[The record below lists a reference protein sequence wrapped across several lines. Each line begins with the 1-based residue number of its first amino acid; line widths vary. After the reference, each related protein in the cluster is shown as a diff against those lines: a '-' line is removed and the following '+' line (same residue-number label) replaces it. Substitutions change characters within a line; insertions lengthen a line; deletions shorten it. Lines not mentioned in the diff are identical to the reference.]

1 MLGEWVTVVGGRRQI
16 QEVAVS
22 VFSDIRAWLAA
33 RRGVRS
39 QLPLLFTAQQG
50 SSAIAAPDRGEPAAS
65 EREPETSE
73 ALQAARESK
82 SSDAGEDRTEE
93 MRGRIDWGPA
103 EPGSAE
109 PTLDGTDKAVSS
121 SQPPLREPVK
131 QPNVLAMTQSDSI
144 VPRGL
149 QVAAAW
155 SWRLIA
161 IAVMV
166 YGLGWIARYL
176 SEVLVPVVVAI
187 LVTALLQPVANRL
200 RKWRLPR
207 GAATA
212 VTVLGGLALIAGVL
226 ALITTQIVSQSTS
239 LSGNVVSGFNQLV
252 DWLESGPLN
261 LGPGWFD
268 VGTWGDR
275 LQSFLAD
282 SRDTIASYAA
292 DISAGIGH
300 FFAGLAIMLFSLFY
314 FLYDGRG
321 IFTFLLKLFPSQARE
336 RVDEACRRG
345 WGSLSSFVRATIL
358 VAFVDAIGVLI
369 AALIIGVP
377 LAPAL
382 AALVFLGAFVP
393 IVGALVA
400 GFVAVLVALVALG
413 WGQALIMLGAIILV
427 QQVEGHVLQPFLMGR
442 AVKLHPLA
450 VILGIAI
457 GIVVGGIVGALIAV
471 PILAFGKAFVQQLAG
486 VKDPPLASA
495 IRWPSGRR
503 RN

>member
-1 MLGEWVTVVGGRRQI
+1 VV
-16 QEVAVS
+16 A
-22 VFSDIRAWLAA
+22 VFSDIRAWLTA
-33 RRGVRS
+33 RRNVRAR
-39 QLPLLFTAQQG
+39 LPFLLTAQQR
-50 SSAIAAPDRGEPAAS
+50 SSAVAAADRGDPPHLD
-65 EREPETSE
+65 REPGTSE
-73 ALQAARESK
+73 TEQAAREAEP
-82 SSDAGEDRTEE
+82 SDASQDRAGPVDS
-93 MRGRIDWGPA
+93 GRVDWGPV
-103 EPGSAE
+103 EPSAAE
-109 PTLDGTDKAVSS
+109 PTLDGTEEDGGA
-121 SQPPLREPVK
+121 SQPPPVPEI
-131 QPNVLAMTQSDSI
+131 QPAALATTSPSNSM
-144 VPRGL
+144 VPRGI

-155 SWRLIA
+155 SWRLIV
-161 IAVMV
+161 IAAMV

-176 SEVLVPVVVAI
+176 SEVLVPVAVAI

-226 ALITTQIVSQSTS
+226 ALITTQIVSQSAS

-261 LGPGWFD
+261 LDPGWFD

-292 DISAGIGH
+292 DISAGVGH

-321 IFTFLLKLFPSQARE
+321 IWAFLLKLFPIQARE
-336 RVDEACRRG
+336 RVDGAARQG

-413 WGQALIMLGAIILV
+413 WVQALIMLGAIILV

-450 VILGIAI
+450 VIIGIAAGVI
-457 GIVVGGIVGALIAV
+457 VGGIVGALIAV
-471 PILAFGKAFVQQLAG
+471 PILAFGKAFIQYLAG
-486 VKDPPLASA
+486 VSEPPLATA